1 MTKNA
6 FYPADILLPAG
17 VDMTKW
23 SVVACDQFTSEPDY
37 WDRVKKTV
45 GGSPSTLHM
54 IVPEAYL
61 DETDTAQSADEIG
74 AVMRQYLDSGLFTV
88 LENSFIYVE
97 RTLSGGGVRRGL
109 VGVIDLEAYDFTAG
123 SASVV
128 RASEKTIVSRLP
140 ARIQVRRRAAL
151 ELPHIMALLDDKD
164 GRVIEPL
171 ATVCAGERPVYNF
184 QLMEGGGSIRGWR
197 VHGEAAAGVQKA
209 LEDLFAG
216 RDVHIII
223 GDGNHSLAAA
233 KGYWDEIKTGL
244 DEDDRRRHPARFA
257 LVELNNVYDPA
268 IVFEAIHRHVTRCD
282 PKALL
287 AALEKH
293 LTGGSNATGGRAYR
307 LGWVSGGEEGVIL
320 VHAPCIG
327 DFIEALQTFLDDYVR
342 DNGCGIDYIHGDDS
356 LRTLAAAGGSVG
368 LLIPA
373 MDKSELFET
382 VMTRGQFPKKSFSIG
397 HARDK
402 RYYLECR
409 RIA

>member
-1 MTKNA
+1 MIKNA

-17 VDMTKW
+17 VDMTNW

-45 GGSPSTLHM
+45 GGSPSALHM

-61 DETDTAQSADEIG
+61 DETDTAQSADDIG
-74 AVMRQYLDSGLFTV
+74 AVMKRYLDSGLFSV
-88 LENSFIYVE
+88 SEESFVYVE

-151 ELPHIMALLDDKD
+151 ELPHIMALIDDKD

-171 ATVCAGERPVYNF
+171 AAVYAGERPIYDF
-184 QLMEGGGSIRGWR
+184 QLMECGGSIRGWR
-197 VHGEAAAGVQKA
+197 VHGDAAAAVLKA
-209 LEDLFAG
+209 LEGLFEG

-233 KGYWDEIKTGL
+233 KSYWDDIKTGF
-244 DEDDRRRHPARFA
+244 DEGTRRCHPARFA

-268 IVFEAIHRHVTRCD
+268 IDFEAIHRLVTRCD

-293 LTGGSNATGGRAYR
+293 LNGGKTPGGRVYG
-307 LGWVSGGEEGVIL
+307 LGWVSGGEEGVIP
-320 VHAPCIG
+320 VNAPCIG
-327 DFIEALQTFLDDYVR
+327 DFIEAVQTFLDNYVR
-342 DNGCGIDYIHGDDS
+342 DNGCRIDYIHGDES
-356 LRTLAAAGGSVG
+356 LRTLAAADGGVG

-382 VMTRGQFPKKSFSIG
+382 VITRGQFPKKSFSIG

-409 RIA
+409 RIV